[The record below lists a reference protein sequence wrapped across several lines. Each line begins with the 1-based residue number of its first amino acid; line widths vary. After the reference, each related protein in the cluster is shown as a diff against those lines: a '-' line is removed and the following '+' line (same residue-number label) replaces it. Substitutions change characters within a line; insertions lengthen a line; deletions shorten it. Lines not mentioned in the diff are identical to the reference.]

1 MSHRRARPRLARAR
15 SLRLPETGRT
25 VLPAVPA
32 RRGESGA
39 RRTRSAR
46 PLRLRSRR
54 PGARTASASR
64 ARGRGRSCPPRL
76 QPRALLGSSAAR
88 RDRCARLRAESCA
101 THRPVRARPSAQL
114 YADTATVR
122 GRLCEAVTETGCC
135 AAGAA
140 AGQGLVAFWRSR
152 DTLLGL
158 RLFSLLLVSPITC
171 VPGEARGLI
180 PSSPARHPFLE
191 AG

>member
-1 MSHRRARPRLARAR
+1 MSQRRARLRLPRAR
-15 SLRLPETGRT
+15 SLHLPETGRT

-46 PLRLRSRR
+46 PRRLRSLR

-64 ARGRGRSCPPRL
+64 ARGRGRSCLRRL

-88 RDRCARLRAESCA
+88 RDRCARLRAESCG

-122 GRLCEAVTETGCC
+122 GRASEAVTETGWC
-135 AAGAA
+135 AAGAS
-140 AGQGLVAFWRSR
+140 AGKGLHAAFWRNR

-158 RLFSLLLVSPITC
+158 RFSPYQLLVSPVTLGDYP
-171 VPGEARGLI
+171 VQPDSA
-180 PSSPARHPFLE
+180 ATT
-191 AG
+191 